1 LNFGLELGGV
11 VMAQSERSTGAAPA
25 RVEHVPPEADTEN
38 LPALLGRLGDDV
50 MTLVDAKLGL
60 FKVELKEDAAVYA
73 RSGAMIAVGG
83 LLAAVGFLLFNVAV
97 AFFVSKLFSFSDERL
112 NYALGFV
119 STGVL
124 YLVLGAVLILTMK
137 NRMSSYD
144 PTPRRTI
151 EEIRKDKQWLKNE
164 I

>member
-1 LNFGLELGGV
+1 
-11 VMAQSERSTGAAPA
+11 MAQMERSTGAAPA
-25 RVEHVPPEADTEN
+25 RSEHEPPAADTEN

-50 MTLVDAKLGL
+50 MALVDAKLGL

-73 RSGAMIAVGG
+73 RSGALLAAGG
-83 LLAAVGFLLFNVAV
+83 LLAMIGFLLFNVAV
-97 AFFVSKLFSFSDERL
+97 AFFISKLFSFEDERL

-119 STGVL
+119 ITGVL
-124 YLVLGAVLILTMK
+124 YLALGAVLILTMK
-137 NRMSSYD
+137 NRMAAYD
-144 PTPRRTI
+144 PTPRRTV